1 MNLYKEYIEEIK
13 DRKSIGLNPKPI
25 DNGKL
30 LSEIVKKIKDLNHPD
45 RDKCVQYFIYNV
57 TPGTTSAANLKAKF
71 LKEIILNDFSIE
83 EISPSF
89 AFELL
94 SHMKGGA
101 SVEVLIDLLLGTD
114 DSISKRA
121 ADVLKSQVFLYEA
134 DMIRLEKAYQKGK
147 KIAKNIL
154 VSYSKAEFFTMLPK
168 IDEEIKIVT
177 YVAGIGDVSTDF
189 LSPGSDAHSRS
200 DRELHGKCIFEHD
213 IDKQNQLIAL
223 QSEHPDK
230 TIMLV
235 AEKGTMGVGSSRM
248 SGVNNVA
255 LWIGK
260 KASPYVPF
268 INIAPIVAGTNG
280 ISPIFLTTVDVTGG
294 IGLNLK
300 NWRKKKD
307 LNGDLVLDQEG
318 EPVLEEVYS
327 VKTGTVLTINT
338 KHKKLYS
345 GDKELCDI
353 SSAFTPQKM
362 EFMRA
367 GGSYAVV
374 FGKKLQTFAAKVL
387 GIKTP
392 DVFSPSKEIANK
404 NHGLTAVEK
413 IFNKNIIDKSSGKVF
428 TCRF

>member
-1 MNLYKEYIEEIK
+1 
-13 DRKSIGLNPKPI
+13 
-25 DNGKL
+25 
-30 LSEIVKKIKDLNHPD
+30 
-45 RDKCVQYFIYNV
+45 
-57 TPGTTSAANLKAKF
+57 
-71 LKEIILNDFSIE
+71 
-83 EISPSF
+83 
-89 AFELL
+89 
-94 SHMKGGA
+94 
-101 SVEVLIDLLLGTD
+101 
-114 DSISKRA
+114 
-121 ADVLKSQVFLYEA
+121 
-134 DMIRLEKAYQKGK
+134 
-147 KIAKNIL
+147 
-154 VSYSKAEFFTMLPK
+154 MLPK

-223 QSEHPDK
+223 QNEHPDK

-318 EPVLEEVYS
+318 EPVLEEVFS

-338 KHKKLYS
+338 KYKKLYS

-392 DVFSPSKEIANK
+392 MYFLLQKKSQI
-404 NHGLTAVEK
+404 K
-413 IFNKNIIDKSSGKVF
+413 IMV
-428 TCRF
+428 

>member
-1 MNLYKEYIEEIK
+1 M
-13 DRKSIGLNPKPI
+13 
-25 DNGKL
+25 
-30 LSEIVKKIKDLNHPD
+30 
-45 RDKCVQYFIYNV
+45 
-57 TPGTTSAANLKAKF
+57 KAKF

-121 ADVLKSQVFLYEA
+121 ADVLKTQVFLYEA
-134 DMIRLEKAYQKGK
+134 DMIRLEKAYRKGK
-147 KIAKNIL
+147 EIARNIL

-223 QSEHPDK
+223 QNEHPDK

-260 KASPYVPF
+260 KASF
-268 INIAPIVAGTNG
+268 FTN
-280 ISPIFLTTVDVTGG
+280 P
-294 IGLNLK
+294 
-300 NWRKKKD
+300 
-307 LNGDLVLDQEG
+307 
-318 EPVLEEVYS
+318 
-327 VKTGTVLTINT
+327 
-338 KHKKLYS
+338 
-345 GDKELCDI
+345 
-353 SSAFTPQKM
+353 
-362 EFMRA
+362 
-367 GGSYAVV
+367 
-374 FGKKLQTFAAKVL
+374 
-387 GIKTP
+387 
-392 DVFSPSKEIANK
+392 
-404 NHGLTAVEK
+404 
-413 IFNKNIIDKSSGKVF
+413 
-428 TCRF
+428 

>member
-1 MNLYKEYIEEIK
+1 MNMNLYKEYIEEIK

-25 DNGKL
+25 DNEKL

-45 RDKCVQYFIYNV
+45 RDKCIQYFIYNV
-57 TPGTTSAANLKAKF
+57 TPGTTSAATLKAKF
-71 LKEIILNDFSIE
+71 LKEIILNDFSIK

-134 DMIRLEKAYQKGK
+134 DMIRLEKAYQKGN

-154 VSYSKAEFFTMLPK
+154 VSYSKAEFFTMLPE

-177 YVAGIGDVSTDF
+177 FVAGIGDVSTDF

-213 IDKQNQLIAL
+213 IDQQNKLIAL

-268 INIAPIVAGTNG
+268 YKHRTYCCRYKWYFSYFLDNG
-280 ISPIFLTTVDVTGG
+280 
-294 IGLNLK
+294 
-300 NWRKKKD
+300 
-307 LNGDLVLDQEG
+307 
-318 EPVLEEVYS
+318 
-327 VKTGTVLTINT
+327 
-338 KHKKLYS
+338 
-345 GDKELCDI
+345 
-353 SSAFTPQKM
+353 
-362 EFMRA
+362 
-367 GGSYAVV
+367 
-374 FGKKLQTFAAKVL
+374 
-387 GIKTP
+387 
-392 DVFSPSKEIANK
+392 
-404 NHGLTAVEK
+404 
-413 IFNKNIIDKSSGKVF
+413 
-428 TCRF
+428 

>member
-1 MNLYKEYIEEIK
+1 MKISLYKEYIQEIK

-45 RDKCVQYFIYNV
+45 RDKCIQYFIYNV

-134 DMIRLEKAYQKGK
+134 DMIRLEKAYQKGN

-213 IDKQNQLIAL
+213 IDQQNQLIAL

-294 IGLNLK
+294 IGLDLK
-300 NWRKKKD
+300 NWIKKKD

-392 DVFSPSKEIANK
+392 TVFSPQKKSQI
-404 NHGLTAVEK
+404 K
-413 IFNKNIIDKSSGKVF
+413 IMV
-428 TCRF
+428 

>member
-1 MNLYKEYIEEIK
+1 MKINLYKEYIEEIK
-13 DRKSIGLNPKPI
+13 DRKSLGLNPKPI

-30 LSEIVKKIKDLNHPD
+30 LNEIIKKIKDLNHPD
-45 RDKCVQYFIYNV
+45 RDNCLQYFIYNV

-134 DMIRLEKAYQKGK
+134 DMIRLEKAYRKGN

-338 KHKKLYS
+338 KYKKLYS

-392 DVFSPSKEIANK
+392 MYFLLQKKSPI
-404 NHGLTAVEK
+404 K
-413 IFNKNIIDKSSGKVF
+413 IMV
-428 TCRF
+428 